1 MKKIKLANNTYVD
14 SRILGISIGC
24 ADEEYEYYFPK
35 KAKKERVEQI
45 EKIKKLICEFEKNG
59 DTDSLKFANERL
71 DRAEEAL
78 DLFCKDFPTA

>member
-45 EKIKKLICEFEKNG
+45 EKIKKLICEFEKMVTLILLNLQ
-59 DTDSLKFANERL
+59 TS
-71 DRAEEAL
+71 
-78 DLFCKDFPTA
+78 DLIVQKKP